1 MDGGQSMGNTD
12 KTSGLPKSIYDYDV
26 IDLIGEGAGSTIYA
40 VSHRLSKQIYA
51 LKHVVRKNDKDVRF
65 IDQLENEF
73 NVGNKVKHKAVRR
86 VIDVKITRSLIR
98 KPLEAALVM
107 ELFDGVPLD
116 QQRRPSIRKLA
127 GCFVDTARALQAMHQ
142 AGYVHCDLKP
152 NNILFSAEC
161 ETKIIDLGQACPIGT
176 KKERIQGTPDYIAP
190 EQVRL
195 EPVTQRTDVFN
206 FGATMYWCLTGRKML
221 TLFTLKKGENS
232 FLLDDAVPTPNSID
246 AKIPLPLSN
255 LIMDCVQTKASK
267 RPGDMGEISSRLQV
281 MEHALNMAKMEDSAV
296 GAA

>member
-1 MDGGQSMGNTD
+1 MSNT
-12 KTSGLPKSIYDYDV
+12 KNASGHPSSIYDYDV
-26 IDLIGEGAGSTIYA
+26 IDLIGEGAGSVIYA

-51 LKHVVRKNDKDVRF
+51 LKHVMRKTDKDIRF

-73 NVGNKVKHKAVRR
+73 NVGTKVKHKGVRR
-86 VIDVKITRSLIR
+86 VVDVKTNRSMLR
-98 KPLEAALVM
+98 KATEAALVM

-116 QQRRPSIRKLA
+116 QQQRPSIRKLV
-127 GCFVDTARALQAMHQ
+127 GCFVDTARALQAVHQ
-142 AGYVHCDLKP
+142 AGFVHCDLKP

-161 ETKIIDLGQACPIGT
+161 ETKVIDLGQACPIGT

-206 FGATMYWCLTGRKML
+206 FGATMYWCLTGRKMP
-221 TLFTLKKGENS
+221 TLFTLKKSENS
-232 FLLDDAVPTPNSID
+232 FLCDDAIPTPNSFD
-246 AKIPLPLSN
+246 ARIPLPLSN

-281 MEHALNMAKMEDSAV
+281 MEHALNLAQLEDSAV